1 MTNYDISFNPEYQ
14 KRKLWLD
21 GEVSVQRFDSVKYPK
36 LDKYEEIARGYY
48 WTPEEISLMKDK
60 EDFKKANKAERHM
73 YTSNLLRQ
81 TTLDSMQSPYEVFG
95 PCVSLPEV
103 KNLLLNWTFFESNI
117 HSRAY
122 SHIIRNVYSN
132 PSEIFDNIHKVQPIV
147 DMAAS
152 IGKYY
157 NYVVKHNIAMQ
168 YGHEDYDE
176 LAHKKAIL
184 LALHASYGL
193 EAIRFIVS
201 FATSLGMMEN
211 GMFIGNGA
219 EISLILQDELL
230 HTEWTADLLKLTK
243 ESDPDFKNLEEQHK
257 DEIYQIYADIIQE
270 EKEWADYLFSEG
282 VVVGLNARILSQFV
296 DWTAKEKLQKVGIKY
311 LGTAPRSHPIP
322 WYLKHSEVDN
332 KQTALQETESTSYV
346 IGAMTDTIHLKDLPD
361 L

>member
-1 MTNYDISFNPEYQ
+1 MTNYDISSNPNYHS
-14 KRKLWLD
+14 RKLWLD

-48 WTPEEISLMKDK
+48 WTPEEISLTRDK

-122 SHIIRNVYSN
+122 SHIIRNVYPN
-132 PSEIFDNIHKVQPIV
+132 PSEVFDNIHNITPIV
-147 DMAAS
+147 EMAAS
-152 IGKYY
+152 IGSYY
-157 NYVVKHNIAMQ
+157 NAVVEQNLLMCSNDI
-168 YGHEDYDE
+168 EYDRR
-176 LAHKKAIL
+176 AHKKAIL
-184 LALHASYGL
+184 FALHASYGL

-201 FATSLGMMEN
+201 FATSIGMMEN
-211 GMFIGNGA
+211 GMFVGNGA

-243 ESDPDFKNLEEQHK
+243 SSDPEFKALEEEFK
-257 DEIYQIYADIIQE
+257 DQIYKIYDDIINE
-270 EKEWADYLFSEG
+270 EKEWAEYLFKEG
-282 VVVGLNARILSQFV
+282 VVVGLNARILCQFV
-296 DWTAKEKLQKVGIKY
+296 DWTAKEKLSKVGIKY

-346 IGAMTDTIHLKDLPD
+346 IGALTDTIELDNLPD